1 MTNPNDHIAKKIAQ
15 QPPATRWTLHAE
27 HCRCAECVDRENR
40 VQHAMPA
47 GAQRTVAMTEEQ
59 REVVRAFLEAQDALD
74 NREFQGINGEDW
86 GTLRRRRNVARDE
99 LDNALAAPAAAQR
112 CKTCDDTGDVH
123 AIDGEWRGRCSCPAG
138 AYAATPAPEAAPTVT
153 VPEPPKTPQVDALMA
168 EWEADGA
175 TRGAAFIRLR
185 DLARELE
192 LLADAEGARAAY
204 NLRRARTAEQEVKRL
219 GDLLNED
226 RSLIANAL
234 HGRANAPHNAGDIQR
249 LIERAGLNSTSAQ
262 DAGQRLPLAVLQALR
277 FYANGEHFSDAD
289 EKLDD
294 VSGEPSNWLCH
305 EDDATML
312 ENGLV
317 ARMALQGQPL
327 AWEAGC
333 EPEPLDGEVFVGI
346 KEAK

>member
-15 QPPATRWTLHAE
+15 QPPATRWKLHAE

-59 REVVRAFLEAQDALD
+59 REAVRAFLEAQDALD

-99 LDNALAAPAAAQR
+99 LDNALAAPAAAQ
-112 CKTCDDTGDVH
+112 G
-123 AIDGEWRGRCSCPAG
+123 APIDMVLHCPACGMQHIDAPEEEEYEDKSG
-138 AYAATPAPEAAPTVT
+138 ALRMKCDWTNPPHRSHLCHYCEWVWRPADVPTNGVQAVKTKGKADSPIAATPAPEAAPTVT

-249 LIERAGLNSTSAQ
+249 LIERAGL
-262 DAGQRLPLAVLQALR
+262 GKV
-277 FYANGEHFSDAD
+277 
-289 EKLDD
+289 
-294 VSGEPSNWLCH
+294 
-305 EDDATML
+305 
-312 ENGLV
+312 
-317 ARMALQGQPL
+317 
-327 AWEAGC
+327 
-333 EPEPLDGEVFVGI
+333 
-346 KEAK
+346 